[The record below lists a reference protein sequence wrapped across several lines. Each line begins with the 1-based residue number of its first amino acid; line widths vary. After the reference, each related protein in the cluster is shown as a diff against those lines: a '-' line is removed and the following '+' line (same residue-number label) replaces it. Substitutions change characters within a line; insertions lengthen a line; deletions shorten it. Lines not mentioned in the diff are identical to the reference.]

1 MLSKTDP
8 RKQVDDLL
16 QINTDED
23 DVDKLLDKFYESV
36 FDIVY
41 DMRTNTDITTKQE
54 ITAILVRDLRM
65 GIDEVFKENF
75 D

>member
-1 MLSKTDP
+1 MLSKTE
-8 RKQVDDLL
+8 KQE
-16 QINTDED
+16 ISD

-41 DMRTNTDITTKQE
+41 DMRINTDITTKQE

>member
-1 MLSKTDP
+1 MKLSKTE
-8 RKQVDDLL
+8 KQKINDEVD
-16 QINTDED
+16 E
-23 DVDKLLDKFYESV
+23 LLDKFYYN
-36 FDIVY
+36 VY
-41 DMRTNTDITTKQE
+41 DMVYDMHINAEMPKNE

>member
-1 MLSKTDP
+1 MLSETEEQEISK
-8 RKQVDDLL
+8 
-16 QINTDED
+16 E
-23 DVDKLLDKFYESV
+23 VDKLLDKFYDSV
-36 FDIVY
+36 FDIIY
-41 DMRTNTDITTKQE
+41 DMHINAQLPKNE

>member
-1 MLSKTDP
+1 MLSKTE
-8 RKQVDDLL
+8 KQKINDEVD
-16 QINTDED
+16 E
-23 DVDKLLDKFYESV
+23 LLDKFYYN
-36 FDIVY
+36 VY
-41 DMRTNTDITTKQE
+41 DMVYDMHINAEMSKNE